1 MLGDIVQLADNLW
14 LVVGDMP
21 ADIPNSIIYLQNDRL
36 YLMDTGAGPTIRASI
51 MQVLRTVSPV
61 HSFTLLN
68 SHGHTDH
75 IGNNDI
81 IRMVHANN
89 TSHYLSEAGLAML
102 DPVQYFADQFYKLS
116 DIYDP
121 AIGFQAHRLRWRFLG
136 VLRDILGLFI
146 GERRV
151 LGMIFS
157 VYLRKFQPFR
167 PSLETIQTYESLSS
181 QSLAIHGASFKGWVM
196 GENDVWVL
204 EARGHTPDEV
214 LFYIPEHQVLHT
226 GDLTL
231 PLFPT
236 FPNSD
241 GKITREMLRKCKAM
255 ASSGAV
261 SLLIDGHHHHVYRG
275 KEQVSQFLMT
285 LLTEHEHFQAILKE
299 ITEEIEG
306 LTVGQVYSYIRQRH
320 EDPVVQHYLS
330 LEYPYLPMSLQQI
343 IAVSLV
349 QMGYETKGPR
359 RRKRFYRT
367 ARAT

>member
-167 PSLETIQTYESLSS
+167 PSLETIQPMNHYQVNLLRFMERLSRAGLWVKMMCGSLKREVIRLTRYCSIFLSIRSS
-181 QSLAIHGASFKGWVM
+181 
-196 GENDVWVL
+196 
-204 EARGHTPDEV
+204 
-214 LFYIPEHQVLHT
+214 
-226 GDLTL
+226 
-231 PLFPT
+231 
-236 FPNSD
+236 
-241 GKITREMLRKCKAM
+241 
-255 ASSGAV
+255 
-261 SLLIDGHHHHVYRG
+261 
-275 KEQVSQFLMT
+275 
-285 LLTEHEHFQAILKE
+285 ILV
-299 ITEEIEG
+299 I
-306 LTVGQVYSYIRQRH
+306 
-320 EDPVVQHYLS
+320 
-330 LEYPYLPMSLQQI
+330 
-343 IAVSLV
+343 
-349 QMGYETKGPR
+349 
-359 RRKRFYRT
+359 
-367 ARAT
+367 